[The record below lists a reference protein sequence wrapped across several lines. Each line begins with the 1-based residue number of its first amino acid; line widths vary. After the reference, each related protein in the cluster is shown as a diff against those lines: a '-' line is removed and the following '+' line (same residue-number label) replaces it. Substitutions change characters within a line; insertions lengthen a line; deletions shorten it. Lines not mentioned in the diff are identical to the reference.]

1 MSNLIF
7 IRRQLLKMDE
17 FKEKLIS
24 LLHYPNISWSA
35 VLQMLKKDPTLKNVY
50 KIQSQFTH
58 QTSLFPPSTSSNP
71 SEKSSSSSFNPD
83 IIRDQIRQYE
93 TNDIAVITILDKEY
107 PSLLKEIYQPPWA
120 LFAKGDISLLEKDPK
135 LAVVGSRQA
144 TQYGKNAIRIIFPGL
159 IDKGILIVSGLA
171 KGIDAL
177 AHEYAIKNGGN
188 TIAVIAGGFYHIYPK
203 ENMNLAL
210 EMMKNQLVLS
220 EYPPDT
226 KPLRWHFP
234 SRNRI
239 ISGLSKGTLIIE
251 AKRKSGS
258 LITANFAVNEGREVF
273 SLPGSI
279 FNPYSIGANELIQQG
294 AKLVTDA
301 EDILVEIK

>member
-1 MSNLIF
+1 
-7 IRRQLLKMDE
+7 MDE

-24 LLHYPNISWSA
+24 LLHYPNISWNT
-35 VLQMLKKDPTLKNVY
+35 VLQMLKKDPTLQNLYQLQKQY
-50 KIQSQFTH
+50 TK
-58 QTSLFPPSTSSNP
+58 QTSLFPASTSNNP
-71 SEKSSSSSFNPD
+71 SENSSSIPLHPD
-83 IIRDQIRQYE
+83 IIRDQIRQYK
-93 TNDIAVITILDKEY
+93 TNEITVITILDKEY
-107 PSLLKEIYQPPWA
+107 PPLLKEIYQPPWA
-120 LFAKGDISLLEKDPK
+120 LFTKGDLSLLETVPK

-144 TQYGKNAIRIIFPGL
+144 TQYGKNAIRLIFPGL
-159 IDKGILIVSGLA
+159 IEKGVLIVSGLA
-171 KGIDAL
+171 RGIDAL
-177 AHEYAIKNGGN
+177 AHEYAIKNGGK
-188 TIAVIAGGFYHIYPK
+188 TIAVIAGGIYHIYPK

-258 LITANFAVNEGREVF
+258 LITANFAVNEGRDVF

-294 AKLVTDA
+294 AKLVTGA
-301 EDILVEIK
+301 EDILEEIR

>member
-1 MSNLIF
+1 MFLIGGNY
-7 IRRQLLKMDE
+7 LMDD

-24 LLHYPNISWSA
+24 LLHYPNISWNA
-35 VLQMLKKDPTLKNVY
+35 VLKLLKKDPALKNIDY
-50 KIQSQFTH
+50 LLTQDSQ
-58 QTSLFPPSTSSNP
+58 QTNLFPPINSNNP
-71 SEKSSSSSFNPD
+71 SEKSSAITLHPD
-83 IIRDQIRQYE
+83 IIREQIRQYE
-93 TNDIAVITILDKEY
+93 TNEIAIITILDKEY
-107 PSLLKEIYQPPWA
+107 PQLLKEIYQPPWA
-120 LFAKGDISLLEKDPK
+120 LFAKGDLSLLERNPK

-144 TQYGKNAIRIIFPGL
+144 TQYGKNAIRLIFPGL
-159 IDKGILIVSGLA
+159 IDHRILIVSGLA
-171 KGIDAL
+171 KGVDAL
-177 AHEYAIKNGGN
+177 AHEYAIKNEGK

-226 KPLRWHFP
+226 KPERWHFP
-234 SRNRI
+234 ARNRI

-258 LITANFAVNEGREVF
+258 LITANFAVNEGRDVF

-279 FNPYSIGANELIQQG
+279 FNPYSTGTNDLIQQG
-294 AKLVTDA
+294 AKLVTGA
-301 EDILVEIK
+301 EDILEEFR

>member
-1 MSNLIF
+1 
-7 IRRQLLKMDE
+7 MDE

>member
-1 MSNLIF
+1 
-7 IRRQLLKMDE
+7 MDD

-24 LLHYPNISWSA
+24 LLHYPDISWST
-35 VLQMLKKDPTLKNVY
+35 VFQMLKKDPTLKNVY
-50 KIQSQFTH
+50 KFQTHFPH
-58 QTSLFPPSTSSNP
+58 QTSLFSPSTSSN
-71 SEKSSSSSFNPD
+71 SSDNSSNSSFNPD

-93 TNDIAVITILDKEY
+93 TNNIAVITILDKEY

-120 LFAKGDISLLEKDPK
+120 LFAKGDLSLLEKDPK

-144 TQYGKNAIRIIFPGL
+144 TQYGKNAIRVIFPGL

-171 KGIDAL
+171 RGIDAL

-239 ISGLSKGTLIIE
+239 ISGLSKGTFIIE

-294 AKLVTDA
+294 AKLVTGA
-301 EDILVEIK
+301 EDILVEIR

>member
-1 MSNLIF
+1 
-7 IRRQLLKMDE
+7 MDE

-24 LLHYPNISWSA
+24 LLHYPNISWNT
-35 VLQMLKKDPTLKNVY
+35 VLQMLKKDPTLQKLY
-50 KIQSQFTH
+50 QLQKQSPQ
-58 QTSLFPPSTSSNP
+58 QTCLFPPTTTNNP
-71 SEKSSSSSFNPD
+71 SEKSSSVPLHPD
-83 IIRDQIRQYE
+83 IIRDQIRQYK
-93 TNDIAVITILDKEY
+93 TNEITVITILDKEY
-107 PSLLKEIYQPPWA
+107 PPLLKEIYQPPWA
-120 LFAKGDISLLEKDPK
+120 LFTKGDLSLLETDPK

-144 TQYGKNAIRIIFPGL
+144 TQYGKNAIRLIFPGL
-159 IDKGILIVSGLA
+159 IDKGVLIVSGLA
-171 KGIDAL
+171 RGIDAL
-177 AHEYAIKNGGN
+177 AHEYAIKNGGK

-203 ENMNLAL
+203 ENTSLAL

-239 ISGLSKGTLIIE
+239 ISGLSKGTFIIE

-258 LITANFAVNEGREVF
+258 LITANFAVNEGRDVF

-294 AKLVTDA
+294 AKLVTGA
-301 EDILVEIK
+301 EDILEEIR